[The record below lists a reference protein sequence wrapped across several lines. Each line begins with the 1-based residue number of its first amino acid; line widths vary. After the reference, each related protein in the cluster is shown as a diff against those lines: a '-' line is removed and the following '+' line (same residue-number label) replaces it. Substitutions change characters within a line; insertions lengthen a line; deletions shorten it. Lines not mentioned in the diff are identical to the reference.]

1 MKENS
6 SKTAKFY
13 LKYKLIST
21 MNQLLKWI
29 DNREGTN
36 ALRRMRC
43 NAFESCRMK
52 GIKIPNKK
60 DTAKH
65 MIEWKEYLMNNC
77 PMCNQRIDGGENNKH
92 YLLYCSRWRVER
104 KEYLLPAISQTFSK
118 DNGAYTMF
126 NPEDHEE
133 DDILALLL
141 GGSVNNYHP
150 IKKNKHTG
158 RKDWIWHTAE
168 FLKQTQ
174 RERKE
179 IMSEI
184 NFQITNELFVE

>member
-1 MKENS
+1 MEEKIINIIYF
-6 SKTAKFY
+6 TAA
-13 LKYKLIST
+13 
-21 MNQLLKWI
+21 
-29 DNREGTN
+29 DG
-36 ALRRMRC
+36 
-43 NAFESCRMK
+43 
-52 GIKIPNKK
+52 
-60 DTAKH
+60 
-65 MIEWKEYLMNNC
+65 EWKEKSIYCQQFRKHLVKIME
-77 PMCNQRIDGGENNKH
+77 RI
-92 YLLYCSRWRVER
+92 LCM
-104 KEYLLPAISQTFSK
+104 K
-118 DNGAYTMF
+118 DHK
-126 NPEDHEE
+126 DHEE